1 MKIKREHFNI
11 LRKIHK
17 NANLSQR
24 ALASEL
30 GFSLGKINYCLESLR
45 QKGLIKINNFRK
57 NPNKSNYFY
66 ILTPK
71 GISEKTKITLR
82 FMKERMQEYE
92 ELQKELSIGKKKN
105 FKNNL
110 E

>member
-24 ALASEL
+24 DLSSQL
-30 GFSLGKINYCLESLR
+30 GYSLGKVNYCLESLK
-45 QKGLIKINNFRK
+45 QKGLIKINNFK
-57 NPNKSNYFY
+57 NNPNKSNYLY
-66 ILTPK
+66 ILTPR

-82 FMKERMQEYE
+82 FMQERIKEYD
-92 ELQKELSIGKKKN
+92 ELKNELSTHKKKN
-105 FKNNL
+105 
-110 E
+110 

>member
-24 ALASEL
+24 DLSSQL
-30 GFSLGKINYCLESLR
+30 GYSLGKVNYCLESLK

-57 NPNKSNYFY
+57 NPNKSNYLY
-66 ILTPK
+66 ILTPR
-71 GISEKTKITLR
+71 GISEKTKITLS
-82 FMKERMQEYE
+82 FMKERIKEYD
-92 ELQKELSIGKKKN
+92 ELKNELSTHKKKN
-105 FKNNL
+105 
-110 E
+110 